1 MLSSLLTAMCL
12 DTINSTTKFSPAI
25 SRWSFAGLSGLS
37 VHLQTEKLKRIT
49 PQEEVPSHTPDR
61 GGRPRTV
68 RLRATAPPRFPQPLL
83 AEPDDGGTPQP
94 RSLPAGPSPR
104 TPSPDCG
111 GGLLLTWGWRNSNRW
126 GLKRWTWPAQFS
138 IKP

>member
-49 PQEEVPSHTPDR
+49 PQEEVPSRSPDR
-61 GGRPRTV
+61 GRRPRGV
-68 RLRATAPPRFPQPLL
+68 RLRATAPPRFPQPSWQSQ
-83 AEPDDGGTPQP
+83 AAGV
-94 RSLPAGPSPR
+94 LPAPLPSRQGRAPR
-104 TPSPDCG
+104 PVPGLRRDEERGRQEQDGHLLGVG
-111 GGLLLTWGWRNSNRW
+111 GIPIDGV
-126 GLKRWTWPAQFS
+126 
-138 IKP
+138 

>member
-49 PQEEVPSHTPDR
+49 PQEEVPSHTPD
-61 GGRPRTV
+61 GGDGPARFGSGPPPLPGSLSPSWQSQTTGVPPNSAPSRQGRAPVPRPRT
-68 RLRATAPPRFPQPLL
+68 AEEGCYLL
-83 AEPDDGGTPQP
+83 GVGGIPIDGV
-94 RSLPAGPSPR
+94 
-104 TPSPDCG
+104 
-111 GGLLLTWGWRNSNRW
+111 
-126 GLKRWTWPAQFS
+126 
-138 IKP
+138 